1 MEYVHGPA
9 QASKL
14 GPESLI
20 YRTGLGTR
28 VFGLGS
34 PRVMEFGLRV
44 TF

>member
-1 MEYVHGPA
+1 MGHPNPA
-9 QASKL
+9 SAA
-14 GPESLI
+14 PEILI
-20 YRTGLGTR
+20 CRTGLGTV